1 VAGAGALG
9 AASMVTPPSEFMGRV
24 YESMGVP
31 RARIRRVRLG
41 QPHFDQINRR
51 ARRSPLYDVRAWSPD
66 DARPVRFG
74 FFGTTRPNKGVAVLA
89 SAIPLL
95 SDEVRRRC
103 QFVIRAA
110 GETWP
115 LRKVLSKYP
124 EVSFQGPYDPLSLI
138 AAGGDY
144 DVGVLPFVWFENSPL
159 VLLEHLHAGKFVL
172 ASRLGGPPEWVHG
185 PGERGAG
192 SLGNGL
198 MFAGGHADALAGCME
213 RIVSGEVVLPSPRE
227 IHGSSELWSYP
238 GHVGEVEGIYAELV
252 GGGAAAPARVAE
264 VKAGAN
270 AEVGASRSA

>member
-1 VAGAGALG
+1 
-9 AASMVTPPSEFMGRV
+9 
-24 YESMGVP
+24 
-31 RARIRRVRLG
+31 
-41 QPHFDQINRR
+41 
-51 ARRSPLYDVRAWSPD
+51 
-66 DARPVRFG
+66 
-74 FFGTTRPNKGVAVLA
+74 
-89 SAIPLL
+89 
-95 SDEVRRRC
+95 
-103 QFVIRAA
+103 
-110 GETWP
+110 
-115 LRKVLSKYP
+115 VLSKYP